1 MMINSAG
8 NYIVRGQNTEDNG
21 PKRINLFDGTYKSGF
36 RVVRFDIAGEGP
48 QFDDDTTAKLTT
60 DLVPFAGDFWNW
72 ANQQEVAWAASNHL
86 GTSTRDVPFSVVDDS
101 IVVVEELYVYVHNVR
116 GTTEKVNFLIEL
128 QPVDLKDW
136 EYSLSYVQG
145 KSQG

>member
-8 NYIVRGQNTEDNG
+8 NYIVRGENTEDAG

-36 RVVRFDIAGEGP
+36 RIVRFQIAGVREFFNSDCAG
-48 QFDDDTTAKLTT
+48 KITT
-60 DLVPFAGDFWNW
+60 DLVSTAGDVWNW
-72 ANQQEVAWAASNHL
+72 GNQQEIGWATNQMPQQSVRNDH
-86 GTSTRDVPFSVVDDS
+86 FYVVDDS
-101 IVVVEELYVYVHNVR
+101 IIVVEELYVYVHSDR
-116 GTTEKVNFLIEL
+116 SATDEVNYLIEL
-128 QPVDLKDW
+128 EPVDLKDW